1 MKSIVI
7 GLATLGLGA
16 LIGAVAMHQFGG
28 PSQAQPPGPQAS
40 LSAGADFDERIAIA
54 LLPEERLHVRGEML
68 DFLRS
73 VQAISD
79 ATLVEDRAT
88 IGEVAG
94 ALRRGDGSGRAIQQ
108 KVPEGFREISRG
120 LRGDFG
126 AIADMADTASMPEI
140 QRALSDSL
148 TRCAACHGTYHAVT
162 ETPEE
167 SAQP

>member
-1 MKSIVI
+1 MKSIVFA
-7 GLATLGLGA
+7 LVALGLGA
-16 LIGAVAMHQFGG
+16 LIGAGAMHLRG
-28 PSQAQPPGPQAS
+28 PESGAQSPPVGTAVTTP
-40 LSAGADFDERIAIA
+40 DFDERIAIA

-88 IGEVAG
+88 ISEVAG
-94 ALRRGDGSGRAIQQ
+94 ALRRDDGSGRAIQQ

-126 AIADMADTASMPEI
+126 AIADMAYTASMPEI

-148 TRCAACHGTYHAVT
+148 TRCAA
-162 ETPEE
+162 
-167 SAQP
+167 